1 MGDMIQTLTA
11 IWPFILMA
19 LIFYFML
26 YKPQKKEQAK
36 RAALLDSLKKGDRVM
51 TVGGLYGVIA
61 AISDNKVALKIA
73 ENVEV
78 EFAKS
83 AINQKVDKDGTP
95 ILPEKK

>member
-1 MGDMIQTLTA
+1 MGDMMQTLTA

-36 RAALLDSLKKGDRVM
+36 RADLLSSLKKGDRVI
-51 TVGGLYGVIA
+51 TVGGLYGVITA
-61 AISDNKVALKIA
+61 LGDTKVALKIA

-83 AINQKVDKDGTP
+83 AVNQKVDKDGMP

>member
-1 MGDMIQTLTA
+1 MGDIMQTLTA

-36 RAALLDSLKKGDRVM
+36 RATLLGSLKKGDRII
-51 TVGGLYGVIA
+51 TVGGLYGVITA
-61 AISDNKVALKIA
+61 LSDTKVSLQIA

-95 ILPEKK
+95 LQIEKK

>member
-1 MGDMIQTLTA
+1 MGDIMQTLTA

-36 RAALLDSLKKGDRVM
+36 RAALLGSLKKGDRVM
-51 TVGGLYGVIA
+51 SVGGLYGVIV
-61 AISDNKVALKIA
+61 AISDTKIVLKIA

-83 AINQKVDKDGTP
+83 AINQKVDKEGVP
-95 ILPEKK
+95 VLLEKK